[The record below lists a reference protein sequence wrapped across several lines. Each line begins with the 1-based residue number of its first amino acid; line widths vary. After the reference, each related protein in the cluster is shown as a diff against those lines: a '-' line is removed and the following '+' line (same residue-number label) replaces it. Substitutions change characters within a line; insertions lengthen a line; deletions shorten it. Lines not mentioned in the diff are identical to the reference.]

1 MIQINVLCEN
11 KIEMKTIKDRIEK
24 AAQNPYRGN
33 ISEATIQTD
42 REHNI
47 VMFYFGPA
55 NDTPLQIDVKYSN
68 LIFRFE

>member
-11 KIEMKTIKDRIEK
+11 KIETKTIKDRVSK
-24 AAQNPYRGN
+24 AAENPYRGN

-42 REHNI
+42 HENNI
-47 VMFYFGPA
+47 VTFYFGPS
-55 NDTPLQIDVKYSN
+55 NDTPLQINVKYSN